1 MIINLIFFYLI
12 LVKKPSVFKGSFRI
26 NSFIRSGNRYN
37 TYQVYF
43 CLAFNLI
50 YFSYIYKFN

>member
-26 NSFIRSGNRYN
+26 YSFIRSGNRYN
-37 TYQVYF
+37 TFQVV
-43 CLAFNLI
+43 NNNSLI
-50 YFSYIYKFN
+50 VLIKIKI